1 MSVPQYLRKATLII
15 GDDEEALDLS
25 EMRFRFT
32 IRRGDYQTP
41 NTCDIRIY
49 NLSQTTAQKIKK
61 EFTRVLLQA
70 GYDGNFGT
78 IFDGTI
84 KQIRRGRENPTDTY
98 IDVTAAD
105 GDNAYN
111 YSVTSISLAAG
122 QTAPANAIET
132 IIRGMATH
140 GVSKGYV
147 PDNLPGAPLPRGEVH
162 YGMSRD
168 ILRKLASSSD
178 AAWSIQDG
186 KVDVI
191 PLTSYKPSSE
201 IPVITAATGMIGLPE
216 QTQNGIRVRVLLNPK
231 MKIGQLI
238 KIDNKSILQLRYSMN
253 NAVEAQQLTEA
264 MGHKLDDD
272 GFYYVMIADHTGDT
286 RGNAWYTDMICLA
299 VDATMT
305 PGVSGTMRY
314 PLAENV
320 IKRNP

>member
-25 EMRFRFT
+25 EMRFRFA
-32 IRRGDYQTP
+32 IRRGDNQTP
-41 NTCDIRIY
+41 NSCDVRIY

-70 GYDGNFGT
+70 GYEGNFGT

-105 GDNAYN
+105 GDSAYN

-132 IIRGMATH
+132 IIRGMAMH

-147 PDNLPGAPLPRGEVH
+147 PDNLPGAPLPRGEVF
-162 YGMSRD
+162 YGMSKD
-168 ILRKLASSSD
+168 KLRYLASASD
-178 AAWSIQDG
+178 AAWSIQES
-186 KVDVI
+186 KVDFI
-191 PLTSYKPSSE
+191 PLTSYKPSDE

-216 QTQNGIRVRVLLNPK
+216 QTQNGIRVRVLLNPM

-238 KIDNKSILQLRYSMN
+238 KIDNKSILQMRYSMN
-253 NAVEAQQLTEA
+253 NTVEGQQLTEA
-264 MGHKLDDD
+264 LGHKLDDD

-286 RGNAWYTDMICLA
+286 RGNAWYTDIICLA

>member
-25 EMRFRFT
+25 EMRFRFA
-32 IRRGDYQTP
+32 IRRGDIQTP
-41 NTCDIRIY
+41 NSCDVRIY

-70 GYDGNFGT
+70 GYEGNFGT

-105 GDNAYN
+105 GDSAYN

-132 IIRGMATH
+132 IIRGMAMH
-140 GVSKGYV
+140 GVNKGYV

-191 PLTSYKPSSE
+191 PLTSYKPSDE
-201 IPVITAATGMIGLPE
+201 IPVITAATGMVGLPE

-238 KIDNKSILQLRYSMN
+238 KIDNKSILQMRYSMN
-253 NAVEAQQLTEA
+253 NAIEAQQLTEA
-264 MGHKLDDD
+264 LGHKLDDD

-286 RGNAWYTDMICLA
+286 RGSAWYTDIICLA

-305 PGVSGTMRY
+305 PGVSGTTRY
-314 PLAENV
+314 PLAENA